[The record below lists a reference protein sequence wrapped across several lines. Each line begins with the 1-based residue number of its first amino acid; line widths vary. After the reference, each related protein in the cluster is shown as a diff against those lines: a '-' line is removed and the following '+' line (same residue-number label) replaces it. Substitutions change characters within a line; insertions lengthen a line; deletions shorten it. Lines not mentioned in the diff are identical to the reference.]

1 MSDRPF
7 ELQSRDEKI
16 LAAIIDGTEYTDVPQ
31 SRIEYLLLEL
41 NGTLDGKAD
50 LDENGLIPT
59 SELPPV
65 VFEHM
70 VTVAN
75 DTARFALTTEDVQNG
90 DTVKV
95 NSTGLMYFVID
106 DTKLDS
112 EQGYQEY
119 VAGTAAKAIGDKNGN
134 DITTTYQPKIDSEH
148 KLSSDLVDDL
158 TDKTVRNKTIHYY
171 KGIWDISNGELTILN
186 NKMMEFKADTYD
198 RLRPAPSNPN
208 TYPPVYLELYKKN
221 NDTYSFCGICEYDG
235 YKDRFTGMRYT
246 TLQSGGEDI
255 IYDIKFITFQTMYVS
270 SSNKI
275 TLYDYNET
283 SSCDLKLV
291 DYSKPQTTSAITNTD
306 TVSSAIGKLEK
317 GLDTKQDALTF
328 DTVPTQGSTNPVESG
343 GVYTALA
350 GKLPDKTTHTT
361 INGIDVYVSNTQPT
375 GDIAVGSVG
384 IGW

>member
-1 MSDRPF
+1 MAKLRPITRK
-7 ELQSRDEKI
+7 EKYLAKAGGQSVTVPLPPITREEQF
-16 LAAIIDGTEYTDVPQ
+16 LSAIAGSIA
-31 SRIEYLLLEL
+31 
-41 NGTLDGKAD
+41 NKAD

-65 VFEHM
+65 VFERM

-75 DTARFALTTEDVQNG
+75 DTARFALTTADVQNG
-90 DTVKV
+90 DTVYV
-95 NSTGLMYFVID
+95 DSTQKMYFVID

-134 DITTTYQPKIDSEH
+134 DITTTYQPKIDNEH

-186 NKMMEFKADTYD
+186 NKMREFKADTDD
-198 RLRPAPSNPN
+198 RLLPAPSNPN

-221 NDTYSFCGICEYDG
+221 NDTYSFCGICEYDV
-235 YKDRFTGMRYT
+235 YNYRFTGMRYAI
-246 TLQSGGEDI
+246 LQSAGEDFV
-255 IYDIKFITFQTMYVS
+255 YNIKFIAFQTMYVS

-275 TLYDYNET
+275 ILHDYDEA

-317 GLDTKQDALTF
+317 GLDAKQDALTF
-328 DTVPTQGSTNPVESG
+328 DTTPTQGSTNLVTSG
-343 GVYTALA
+343 GIYNV
-350 GKLPDKTTHTT
+350 
-361 INGIDVYVSNTQPT
+361 I
-375 GDIAVGSVG
+375 GDINSILEEVL
-384 IGW
+384 